1 MSRTT
6 FSADMSWARAQ
17 IFSCAGVV
25 SAISCLEAG
34 LIAPPGLA
42 ADRLEILRHAYDQ
55 ALKEPDLVEESKK
68 RNWELDHIRGEKL
81 AALANSVMDSSPQLV
96 ERLKELLAR

>member
-68 RNWELDHIRGEKL
+68 RELDHIRGEKL
-81 AALANSVMDSSPQLV
+81 AALANSVMDSSLQLV

>member
-6 FSADMSWARAQ
+6 FSADMSLGEGSNFLLRW
-17 IFSCAGVV
+17 S
-25 SAISCLEAG
+25 G
-34 LIAPPGLA
+34 LCHFLPGGRTNCPPGLA

-55 ALKEPDLVEESKK
+55 ALKEPDLVQESKK
-68 RNWELDHIRGEKL
+68 RELDHIRGEKL

>member
-6 FSADMSWARAQ
+6 FSADMSLGEGSNFLLRW
-17 IFSCAGVV
+17 S
-25 SAISCLEAG
+25 G
-34 LIAPPGLA
+34 LCHFLPGGRTNCPSGLA
-42 ADRLEILRHAYDQ
+42 ANRLKILRHAYDQ

-68 RNWELDHIRGEKL
+68 RNWDLDHIRGEKL

>member
-1 MSRTT
+1 M
-6 FSADMSWARAQ
+6 
-17 IFSCAGVV
+17 V

-42 ADRLEILRHAYDQ
+42 ADRLKILRHAYDQ

-68 RNWELDHIRGEKL
+68 RNWDLDHIREEKL